1 MKSRIVVFYK
11 NYPLTTVNLLLTGTS
26 LVLYDGSPLHPQV
39 DSMWDLVDECGIT
52 IFGTSAKWIAVQED
66 RKVKPRSTHKLT
78 TLKAICSTGSPLKPH
93 SFDYVYKD
101 IKPNVLLASISGGTD
116 IIACFMGENSVLPVF
131 R

>member
-1 MKSRIVVFYK
+1 MNSLK
-11 NYPLTTVNLLLTGTS
+11 NYPLTTVILLLTGTS